1 MSDFLFL
8 LRSDE
13 AAYQQAMGTP
23 ERAQQS
29 LQDWLAWIQELEAKQ
44 LLKNPGMP
52 LERTGKSVR
61 GRDLTVTD
69 GPFTELK
76 DIVLGFI
83 VVTARDLD
91 HAVELARGC
100 PLVQGGGGVEIR
112 PVMDRLLPDP
122 AD

>member
-1 MSDFLFL
+1 MSDFMFL

-23 ERAQQS
+23 ERAQKS
-29 LQDWLAWIQELEAKQ
+29 LQDWIAWITELDAKR
-44 LLKNPGMP
+44 LLKSPGLP

-61 GRDLTVTD
+61 GKDLTVTD
-69 GPFTELK
+69 GPFTEVK

-83 VVTARDLD
+83 VVSARDLE
-91 HAVELARGC
+91 HAVEIARGC

-112 PVMDRLLPDP
+112 PVMEQRPGAP
-122 AD
+122 A